1 MKAKLGRIGLAL
13 AAAVLV
19 VSCATTKLHQEGIDD
34 FDHGHYESGLQKL
47 QKAAAAEPGNLTYKL
62 DVTSRKDEALAK
74 LISAGDKARSEGD
87 LDTAT
92 ANYQRA
98 LTIDS
103 GVGRATR
110 GIEAVEADRRHNQAM
125 ALAVQDFKAGNVDMA
140 ETRVSG
146 ILNED
151 PGFRPAI
158 DLQNKIESARGPV
171 NMTPKL
177 RTRDN
182 RPVTLQFRDAQTKMV
197 FEVLSRQ
204 TGINFIFD
212 KDIKSDGK
220 TTIYV
225 QDVPIEQA
233 IDLVLGQNQ
242 LARQVLSDNMV
253 LIYPNTSSK
262 QKDYQDQIVKTFYLN
277 TAVPKDVEG
286 LLKTVLDA
294 KTLVVN
300 ERANAIVMR
309 DTPENVRMAEKLV
322 ASIDVA
328 EPEVMMEVEIL
339 EISRGKLQQLGITYP
354 NSFTM
359 TTTSPSG
366 ASTMTLKDL
375 QNQNSSTIAVTPL
388 SMTIDALKTT
398 SAANLLASPRIRA
411 RNKEKA
417 KVLIGSKVPVIT
429 TAATASGNGGV
440 ISNSQVQYLD
450 VGLTLE
456 VEPQIYSDNDVGI
469 GINLIVSSIAS
480 TVKVGDTIA
489 YELRNRNA
497 TTKLQLKDGETQILA
512 GLINDTESR
521 SATSVP
527 GLGDIPIIGRLFS
540 NNNTQKDKSELVM
553 SITPHVIR
561 AKVRPSGENTEF
573 WYGTESRSGLEPLR
587 AVPSGATAVPTAG
600 VVVAPGANAAA
611 APVALASVAQATAA
625 TGPAGASVAGAAP
638 AAVATTHAPV
648 NVSSTESGPSM
659 AAAGVAGAAAV
670 TAGASA
676 PGSPS
681 ARLAA
686 LQGVTPVPSGKPTD
700 NDGPIP
706 HLTTTLVGPGDIK
719 VGDEF
724 TVTLQMQ
731 TDQGVSKV
739 RSQLRYDGAA
749 FQLLSGDP
757 GGLIPDST
765 GAKVIGRSGGA
776 QLEAAMPS
784 GETINGNGD
793 LMVLKFKALQARAQA
808 SFSAQVT
815 VMGASGA
822 IMANSTPTALT
833 LAVGQ

>member
-1 MKAKLGRIGLAL
+1 
-13 AAAVLV
+13 
-19 VSCATTKLHQEGIDD
+19 
-34 FDHGHYESGLQKL
+34 
-47 QKAAAAEPGNLTYKL
+47 
-62 DVTSRKDEALAK
+62 
-74 LISAGDKARSEGD
+74 
-87 LDTAT
+87 
-92 ANYQRA
+92 
-98 LTIDS
+98 
-103 GVGRATR
+103 
-110 GIEAVEADRRHNQAM
+110 
-125 ALAVQDFKAGNVDMA
+125 
-140 ETRVSG
+140 
-146 ILNED
+146 
-151 PGFRPAI
+151 
-158 DLQNKIESARGPV
+158 
-171 NMTPKL
+171 
-177 RTRDN
+177 
-182 RPVTLQFRDAQTKMV
+182 
-197 FEVLSRQ
+197 VLSRQ

-242 LARQVLSDNMV
+242 LARQILSDNMV
-253 LIYPNTSSK
+253 LIYPNTTSK

-277 TAVPKDVEG
+277 TAQPKDVEG
-286 LLKTVLDA
+286 LLKTMLDA

-322 ASIDVA
+322 ASVDVA

-339 EISRGKLQQLGITYP
+339 EISRGKMQQLGITYP
-354 NSFTM
+354 NTFTM

-366 ASTMTLKDL
+366 GSSMTLNDL
-375 QNQNSSTIAVTPL
+375 QHQNSNTIMVTPL
-388 SMTIDALKTT
+388 SVTLDALKTS

-440 ISNSQVQYLD
+440 VSNTQVQYLD

-540 NNNTQKDKSELVM
+540 NNHTEKDKSELVM

-561 AKVRPSGENTEF
+561 AKARPPGETTEF
-573 WYGTESRSGLEPLR
+573 WYGTESRSGLEPAR
-587 AVPSGATAVPTAG
+587 TSAVIAPAGLGAGAPSGTTANGTTVANASGAVANAGAQSERASVNVNTADTG
-600 VVVAPGANAAA
+600 TVVGLAAAMGASGGGVVAP
-611 APVALASVAQATAA
+611 
-625 TGPAGASVAGAAP
+625 
-638 AAVATTHAPV
+638 
-648 NVSSTESGPSM
+648 
-659 AAAGVAGAAAV
+659 
-670 TAGASA
+670 
-676 PGSPS
+676 S
-681 ARLAA
+681 ARIAA
-686 LQGVTPVPSGKPTD
+686 LQGISEVPSGRPAAS
-700 NDGPIP
+700 DGPVP
-706 HLTTTLVGPGDIK
+706 HLTSTINGPSEVK

-724 TVTLQMQ
+724 TVTLQLQ
-731 TDQGVSKV
+731 SDQPIARV
-739 RSQLRYDGAA
+739 RAQLRFDGSA

-757 GGLIPDST
+757 GGMVPDST
-765 GAKVIGRSGGA
+765 GAKVIGRQGGA
-776 QLEAAMPS
+776 QLEATAPS
-784 GETINGNGD
+784 GDTLSGKGD
-793 LMVLKFKALQARAQA
+793 LMVLKFKTLQARPQTAFA
-808 SFSAQVT
+808 AQVT

-822 IMANSTPTALT
+822 IMANSTPTVLT
-833 LAVGQ
+833 VAAAQ

>member
-1 MKAKLGRIGLAL
+1 MKAILGRICTAL
-13 AAAVLV
+13 VAATLV

-34 FDHGHYESGLQKL
+34 FDHGRYESGLQKL
-47 QKAAAAEPGNLTYKL
+47 QQAAAAEPGNLTYKL
-62 DVTSRKDEALAK
+62 DVTSRRDEAIAK

-87 LDTAT
+87 LDAAT
-92 ANYQRA
+92 ANYQRV
-98 LTIDS
+98 LSIDS
-103 GVGRATR
+103 GVGRAAR

-140 ETRVSG
+140 ETRISG

-158 DLQNKIESARGPV
+158 ALQNKIEAARGPV
-171 NMTPKL
+171 NMAPKL

-182 RPVTLQFRDAQTKMV
+182 HPVTLQFRDAQTKMV

-212 KDIKSDGK
+212 KDIKSDAK
-220 TTIYV
+220 TTIFV
-225 QDVPIEQA
+225 QEVPIEQA

-277 TAVPKDVEG
+277 TASPKDVEG
-286 LLKTVLDA
+286 LLKTMLDA

-309 DTPENVRMAEKLV
+309 DTPEAVRMAEKLV

-354 NSFTM
+354 NSFSM

-366 ASTMTLKDL
+366 SSSMTLKDL

-388 SMTIDALKTT
+388 SVTIDALKTT

-440 ISNSQVQYLD
+440 VSNTQVQYLD

-521 SATSVP
+521 SATTIP
-527 GLGDIPIIGRLFS
+527 GLGDIPIIGRLFG
-540 NNNTQKDKSELVM
+540 NYNTQKDKSELVM

-561 AKVRPSGENTEF
+561 AKARPPGENTEF
-573 WYGTESRSGLEPLR
+573 WYGTESHSGLEPIR
-587 AVPSGATAVPTAG
+587 ATGLQATG
-600 VVVAPGANAAA
+600 AAA
-611 APVALASVAQATAA
+611 GGAPATV
-625 TGPAGASVAGAAP
+625 GAP
-638 AAVATTHAPV
+638 AAV
-648 NVSSTESGPSM
+648 
-659 AAAGVAGAAAV
+659 GAS
-670 TAGASA
+670 AGASA
-676 PGSPS
+676 EHVPVNVDTAGAGTVVGATAAAVPAAAMAASRGGGMVRTPPGGM
-681 ARLAA
+681 A
-686 LQGVTPVPSGKPTD
+686 PVPSGRPTD
-700 NDGPIP
+700 SDGPVP
-706 HLTTTLVGPGDIK
+706 HLTSTINGPSEVK

-724 TVTLQMQ
+724 TVTLALQS
-731 TDQGVSKV
+731 DQPVAHV
-739 RSQLRYDGAA
+739 RAQLRFDGSA
-749 FQLLSGDP
+749 FQLLSGDT
-757 GGLIPDST
+757 GGMVPDST
-765 GAKVIGRSGGA
+765 GAKVVARPGGA
-776 QLEAAMPS
+776 QLDAAAPS
-784 GETINGNGD
+784 GESMPASGD
-793 LMVLKFKALQARAQA
+793 LMVLKFKVVQPRPQANFA
-808 SFSAQVT
+808 AQVT
-815 VMGASGA
+815 VIGGSGA
-822 IMANSTPTALT
+822 IMANSTPTSLT
-833 LAVGQ
+833 VAAAQ

>member
-1 MKAKLGRIGLAL
+1 MAL
-13 AAAVLV
+13 LVAVLV
-19 VSCATTKLHQEGIDD
+19 ASCATTKLHQEGINDI
-34 FDHGHYESGLQKL
+34 DHGRYEAGLQKL
-47 QKAAAAEPGNLTYKL
+47 QQAAAADPGNLTYKL
-62 DVTSRKDEALAK
+62 DVTSRKDEAIAK
-74 LISAGDKARSEGD
+74 LISAADKARAEGD

-92 ANYQRA
+92 ADYQRV
-98 LTIDS
+98 LGIDS
-103 GVGRATR
+103 GVGRAAK
-110 GIEAVEADRRHNQAM
+110 GLEAVEADRRHNQAM
-125 ALAVQDFKAGNVDMA
+125 ALALQEFKQGNVDMA
-140 ETRVSG
+140 ETRVSR
-146 ILNED
+146 ILSED
-151 PGFRPAI
+151 PGYAPAME
-158 DLQNKIESARGPV
+158 LRSKIESARGPV

-182 RPVTLQFRDAQTKMV
+182 RPVTLQFRDAPTKMV

-242 LARQVLSDNMV
+242 LARQILSENMV

-277 TAVPKDVEG
+277 TALPKDVEG
-286 LLKTVLDA
+286 LLKTVLDS

-300 ERANAIVMR
+300 ERANAVIMR

-339 EISRGKLQQLGITYP
+339 EISRGKAQQLGITYP
-354 NSFTM
+354 NTFSM

-366 ASTMTLKDL
+366 GKSMTLNDL
-375 QNQNSSTIAVTPL
+375 QNQNSNTIAVTPL
-388 SMTIDALKTT
+388 SVTLDALKTT
-398 SAANLLASPRIRA
+398 SDANLLASPRIRA

-440 ISNSQVQYLD
+440 VTNTQVQYLD

-456 VEPQIYSDNDVGI
+456 VEPQIYSDNDVAI

-512 GLINDTESR
+512 GLINDAESR

-561 AKVRPSGENTEF
+561 AKARAPGEATEF
-573 WYGTESRSGLEPLR
+573 WYGTESRSGLEPIR
-587 AVPSGATAVPTAG
+587 AAMSVPGGPAAGATAA
-600 VVVAPGANAAA
+600 ASASGAM
-611 APVALASVAQATAA
+611 
-625 TGPAGASVAGAAP
+625 AGASSP
-638 AAVATTHAPV
+638 AERAPV
-648 NVSSTESGPSM
+648 NVNTTDTATVVGATAAGAP
-659 AAAGVAGAAAV
+659 AAAMVASRGVGMV
-670 TAGASA
+670 RTPP
-676 PGSPS
+676 PGGM
-681 ARLAA
+681 A
-686 LQGVTPVPSGKPTD
+686 PVPSGKPAD
-700 NDGPIP
+700 GDGPVP
-706 HLTTTLVGPGDIK
+706 HLTSTINGPSEVK

-724 TVTLQMQ
+724 TVTLQLQ
-731 TDQGVSKV
+731 SDQPVAHV
-739 RSQLRYDGAA
+739 RAQLRFDGSA
-749 FQLLSGDP
+749 FQLLSGDA
-757 GGLIPDST
+757 GGMVPAST
-765 GAKVIGRSGGA
+765 GAKVVARPGGA
-776 QLEAAMPS
+776 QLDAAAPS
-784 GETINGNGD
+784 GEMMPASGD
-793 LMVLKFKALQARAQA
+793 LMVLKFKVVQPRPQA
-808 SFSAQVT
+808 SFAAQVT
-815 VMGASGA
+815 VIGGSGA
-822 IMANSTPTALT
+822 IMGNSTPTALT
-833 LAVGQ
+833 VAAAQ

>member
-1 MKAKLGRIGLAL
+1 
-13 AAAVLV
+13 
-19 VSCATTKLHQEGIDD
+19 
-34 FDHGHYESGLQKL
+34 
-47 QKAAAAEPGNLTYKL
+47 
-62 DVTSRKDEALAK
+62 
-74 LISAGDKARSEGD
+74 
-87 LDTAT
+87 
-92 ANYQRA
+92 
-98 LTIDS
+98 
-103 GVGRATR
+103 
-110 GIEAVEADRRHNQAM
+110 
-125 ALAVQDFKAGNVDMA
+125 
-140 ETRVSG
+140 
-146 ILNED
+146 
-151 PGFRPAI
+151 
-158 DLQNKIESARGPV
+158 
-171 NMTPKL
+171 
-177 RTRDN
+177 
-182 RPVTLQFRDAQTKMV
+182 MV

-212 KDIKSDGK
+212 KDIRSEGK
-220 TTIYV
+220 TTIFV
-225 QDVPIEQA
+225 QDVPVEQA

-253 LIYPNTSSK
+253 LIYPNTAAK

-277 TAVPKDVEG
+277 TAQPKDVEG
-286 LLKTVLDA
+286 LLKTMLDA

-339 EISRGKLQQLGITYP
+339 EISRGKMQQLGITYP
-354 NSFTM
+354 NTFSM

-366 ASTMTLKDL
+366 GSSMTLNDL
-375 QNQNSSTIAVTPL
+375 QHQNSNTIMVTPL
-388 SMTIDALKTT
+388 SVTLDALKTT

-440 ISNSQVQYLD
+440 VSNTQVQYLD

-527 GLGDIPIIGRLFS
+527 GFGDIPIIGRLFS
-540 NNNTQKDKSELVM
+540 NNHTEKDKSELVM

-561 AKVRPSGENTEF
+561 ARARPPGETTEF
-573 WYGTESRSGLEPLR
+573 WYGTESRSGLEPMR
-587 AVPSGATAVPTAG
+587 NTAMSVPAGQGAGSQA
-600 VVVAPGANAAA
+600 APLASAAA
-611 APVALASVAQATAA
+611 A
-625 TGPAGASVAGAAP
+625 GGAGGAMTNP
-638 AAVATTHAPV
+638 GAPV
-648 NVSSTESGPSM
+648 NVNTTDTGTVVGL
-659 AAAGVAGAAAV
+659 AAAMGAGSGAAMA
-670 TAGASA
+670 
-676 PGSPS
+676 PS

-686 LQGVTPVPSGKPTD
+686 LQGVSAVPSGKPTEG
-700 NDGPIP
+700 DGPVP
-706 HLTTTLVGPGDIK
+706 HLTSTINGPSEVGI
-719 VGDEF
+719 GDEF
-724 TVTLQMQ
+724 TVTLQLQ
-731 TDQGVSKV
+731 SDQPIARV
-739 RSQLRYDGAA
+739 RAQLRFDGSA

-757 GGLIPDST
+757 GGMVPDST
-765 GAKVIGRSGGA
+765 GAKVIGRPGGA
-776 QLEAAMPS
+776 QLEATATAGDPMS
-784 GETINGNGD
+784 GKGD
-793 LMVLKFKALQARAQA
+793 LMVLKFKTLQARPQA
-808 SFSAQVT
+808 SFAAQIT

-833 LAVGQ
+833 VAAAK

>member
-1 MKAKLGRIGLAL
+1 VKAKFGRLGVAL
-13 AAAVLV
+13 VAAALV

-34 FDHGHYESGLQKL
+34 FDHGHYEAGLQKL
-47 QKAAAAEPGNLTYKL
+47 QQAAAADPGNLTYKL
-62 DVTSRKDEALAK
+62 DVTSRKDEAIAK
-74 LISAGDKARSEGD
+74 LISAADKARSDGD
-87 LDTAT
+87 LDTA
-92 ANYQRA
+92 AADYQRV
-98 LTIDS
+98 LGIDS
-103 GVGRATR
+103 GVGRASH
-110 GIEAVEADRRHNQAM
+110 GLEAIDADRRHNASM
-125 ALAVQDFKAGNVDMA
+125 AVALQDFKAGNLDGA
-140 ETRVSG
+140 ETLVAG

-151 PGFRPAI
+151 PGFQSALA
-158 DLQNKIESARGPV
+158 LQSRIESARGPV

-182 RPVTLQFRDAQTKMV
+182 HPVTLQFRDAPTKMV

-242 LARQVLSDNMV
+242 LARQILSENMV
-253 LIYPNTSSK
+253 LIYPNTNAK

-277 TAVPKDVEG
+277 TALPKDVEG

-322 ASIDVA
+322 ASIDVD

-339 EISRGKLQQLGITYP
+339 EISRGKAQQLGITYP
-354 NSFTM
+354 NTFSM
-359 TTTSPSG
+359 TTSAPGGGTS
-366 ASTMTLKDL
+366 MTLNDL
-375 QNQNSSTIAVTPL
+375 QNQNSSTIKVTPL
-388 SMTIDALKTT
+388 SVTLDALKTT

-440 ISNSQVQYLD
+440 VSNTQVQYLD

-512 GLINDTESR
+512 GLINDAESR

-540 NNNTQKDKSELVM
+540 NNHTEKDKSELVM

-561 AKVRPSGENTEF
+561 AKARPPGENTEF
-573 WYGTESRSGLEPLR
+573 WYGTESRSGLQPLR
-587 AVPSGATAVPTAG
+587 TSPAGAGAVP
-600 VVVAPGANAAA
+600 
-611 APVALASVAQATAA
+611 TAA
-625 TGPAGASVAGAAP
+625 TGPAANAVGNAATAEHVP
-638 AAVATTHAPV
+638 VNIDTSSGAAVA
-648 NVSSTESGPSM
+648 GPSP
-659 AAAGVAGAAAV
+659 GAAAV
-670 TAGASA
+670 AGTSAAAAMAISRGAVRAPQAMTA
-676 PGSPS
+676 
-681 ARLAA
+681 
-686 LQGVTPVPSGKPTD
+686 VPSGRPAES
-700 NDGPIP
+700 DGPLP
-706 HLTTTLVGPGDIK
+706 HVTSTLTGPDAVK

-724 TVTLQMQ
+724 TVTLQLQ
-731 TDQGVSKV
+731 SDQPVAHV
-739 RSQLRYDGAA
+739 RAQVRFDGSA
-749 FQLLSGDP
+749 FQLLTGDA
-757 GGLIPDST
+757 GGMVPDST
-765 GAKVIGRSGGA
+765 GAKVVARPGGA
-776 QLEAAMPS
+776 QLDAAAPAGESMPAA
-784 GETINGNGD
+784 GD
-793 LMVLKFKALQARAQA
+793 LMVLKFKVVQPRPQA
-808 SFSAQVT
+808 SFGAQVT
-815 VMGASGA
+815 VIGASGA
-822 IMANSTPTALT
+822 IMANSTPAA
-833 LAVGQ
+833 LAVAASQ

>member
-1 MKAKLGRIGLAL
+1 M
-13 AAAVLV
+13 
-19 VSCATTKLHQEGIDD
+19 
-34 FDHGHYESGLQKL
+34 
-47 QKAAAAEPGNLTYKL
+47 
-62 DVTSRKDEALAK
+62 
-74 LISAGDKARSEGD
+74 
-87 LDTAT
+87 
-92 ANYQRA
+92 
-98 LTIDS
+98 
-103 GVGRATR
+103 
-110 GIEAVEADRRHNQAM
+110 
-125 ALAVQDFKAGNVDMA
+125 DMA
-140 ETRVSG
+140 ETRIG
-146 ILNED
+146 AILNED
-151 PGFRPAI
+151 PGFGPALA
-158 DLQNKIESARGPV
+158 LQNKLESARGPV

-242 LARQVLSDNMV
+242 LARQVLSENMV
-253 LIYPNTSSK
+253 LIYPNNSSK

-277 TAVPKDVEG
+277 TALPKDVEG
-286 LLKTVLDA
+286 LLKTMLDA

-322 ASIDVA
+322 ASIDIA

-354 NSFTM
+354 NAFTM
-359 TTTSPSG
+359 TTTSPTGGSG
-366 ASTMTLKDL
+366 LTLKDL
-375 QNQNSSTIAVTPL
+375 QNQSSSTIAVTPL

-429 TAATASGNGGV
+429 TAATASGNGGI

-540 NNNTQKDKSELVM
+540 NNHTEKDKSELVM

-561 AKVRPSGENTEF
+561 SKVRPLGENTEF
-573 WYGTESRSGLEPLR
+573 WYGTESRSGLQPLR
-587 AVPSGATAVPTAG
+587 AAPSSAS
-600 VVVAPGANAAA
+600 A
-611 APVALASVAQATAA
+611 APTPGRLV
-625 TGPAGASVAGAAP
+625 AP
-638 AAVATTHAPV
+638 AANIANPSAITAVSAAMATTQTAHAPV
-648 NVSSTESGPSM
+648 DVSSTETGPAI
-659 AAAGVAGAAAV
+659 AAATGVAGGTDTTV
-670 TAGASA
+670 ASGT
-676 PGSPS
+676 PGTPS
-681 ARLAA
+681 ARIAA
-686 LQGVTPVPSGKPTD
+686 LQGVTPVPSGKPTES
-700 NDGPIP
+700 DGPIP
-706 HLTTTLVGPGDIK
+706 HLTTSLVGPSAVK

-739 RSQLRYDGAA
+739 RSQLRYDAAA
-749 FQLLSGDP
+749 FQLVSGDP

-765 GAKVIGRSGGA
+765 GASVVGRSGGA

-784 GETINGNGD
+784 GDTINGSGE
-793 LMVLKFKALQARAQA
+793 LMVLKFKALQSRPQT

-815 VMGASGA
+815 AMGASGA
-822 IMANSTPTALT
+822 IMANSTPTPLT
-833 LAVGQ
+833 LAIAQ